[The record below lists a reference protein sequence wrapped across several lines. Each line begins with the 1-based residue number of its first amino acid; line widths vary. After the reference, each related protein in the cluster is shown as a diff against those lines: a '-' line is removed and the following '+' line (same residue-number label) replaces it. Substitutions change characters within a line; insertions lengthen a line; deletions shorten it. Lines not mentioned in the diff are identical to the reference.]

1 MKAMEGGAGC
11 GGCWGIWV
19 LSVVGLGVE
28 EVELHFL
35 PLEIDTERERE
46 REIGFTFM
54 KLGEVDTLM
63 VVDVYKLQ
71 PQRKGKDLL
80 VEGQSVKED

>member
-1 MKAMEGGAGC
+1 MVKAMEGGAGC

-35 PLEIDTERERE
+35 PLEIDTERDWFWFYFNEA
-46 REIGFTFM
+46 G
-54 KLGEVDTLM
+54 
-63 VVDVYKLQ
+63 
-71 PQRKGKDLL
+71 
-80 VEGQSVKED
+80 